1 MKTYLNIDAIPDGSI
16 PSTKLSSGSGGGGGA
31 YREVLHGTNDTTFI
45 LTPNIFHV
53 WDEVTELTLTL
64 DSETSGMANEYL
76 FQFTSGSEPTVL
88 SLPDDIKWAND
99 EAPVIEANKI
109 YQISILKGLGSV
121 MSWSNAPTLIDNKLE
136 VVQSGK
142 SYIIQSQYPVESSLN
157 IILSNAPISSITFP
171 AGSSSY
177 SLGGSPITP
186 SISMINP
193 SEDNTYKYIW

>member
-45 LTPNIFHV
+45 LAPNIFHV

-76 FQFTSGSEPTVL
+76 FQFISGSEPTVL

-121 MSWSNAPTLIDNKLE
+121 MSWDNSNLISFSVLWGMSGTLNFECEKGMTWEVFVASPYNTDSALKISNGNIWYGTYRIQDVTPTTIIEN
-136 VVQSGK
+136 GK
-142 SYIIQSQYPVESSLN
+142 IYT
-157 IILSNAPISSITFP
+157 SI
-171 AGSSSY
+171 Y
-177 SLGGSPITP
+177 
-186 SISMINP
+186 
-193 SEDNTYKYIW
+193 DD